1 MVVHVFAHRVGR
13 YDWPSGREIRLDR
26 VLKPAE
32 ECGAVEDVRDGLF
45 FDLKGSVANRARVW
59 SSMPLCVLKLG
70 DKLCPGMER
79 VKPKLLRPRTGAA
92 FWGKVAVTCSEVWEG
107 RWKS

>member
-1 MVVHVFAHRVGR
+1 MVVHVFARRVDR

-45 FDLKGSVANRARVW
+45 FDLKGSVANPTRGWLSTPLRV
-59 SSMPLCVLKLG
+59 LELG
-70 DKLCPGMER
+70 NENCPGMER
-79 VKPKLLRPRTGAA
+79 VEPTLLRPRTGAA
-92 FWGKVAVTCSEVWEG
+92 FWGKVGTS
-107 RWKS
+107 